1 MGHAQEEA
9 DPLICVRRTLW
20 WDLGK
25 LFYKIMQWGRVH
37 LLKEASVLG
46 EYTSYEEVCVL
57 LDK

>member
-46 EYTSYEEVCVL
+46 EYTSYEEDWYC
-57 LDK
+57 